1 MQKFITLINCKVLYR
16 CNGSLNLLKNNYMRQ
31 KQKNLV
37 VVLTIII
44 TIWPFVTC
52 ANCMLMFLIIILLL
66 FYIMMI

>member
-1 MQKFITLINCKVLYR
+1 
-16 CNGSLNLLKNNYMRQ
+16 MRQ

-66 FYIMMI
+66 FYIMMIWFSICVL